1 MFDIATLSAAR
12 YGKTNVRVF
21 RIVREGS
28 WHHIV
33 EYFVETLLE
42 GEIAT
47 RYETL
52 TPSNTQPLT
61 FPSYTEADNS
71 VVVATDSSKMLCSL
85 KVDLVL
91 TPL

>member
-1 MFDIATLSAAR
+1 MSDIATLSAAR

-47 RYETL
+47 RYEIGPFKCSTV
-52 TPSNTQPLT
+52 
-61 FPSYTEADNS
+61 D
-71 VVVATDSSKMLCSL
+71 VAQLH
-85 KVDLVL
+85 
-91 TPL
+91 